1 MICGKDIAESV
12 INITLLLKKKVLNIT
27 DMSTKKKLFYM
38 YVNLLSKVLADNH
51 LK

>member
-27 DMSTKKKLFYM
+27 DMSTKKNVCEPFIKSF
-38 YVNLLSKVLADNH
+38 S
-51 LK
+51 